1 MTSSAPIQGR
11 PKRDQFAELFFPE
24 HKQGNLKADQEGYTR
39 LATATCTA
47 ILGDFIRLFDKGHA
61 ASGPGLL
68 AIRIAGDEHSSEYLT
83 LEDLQQDLAMAK
95 SWGDEAIGA
104 CLEMAIESVEG
115 ANIERCVILMLVD
128 NSSFRV
134 FLVDRDD
141 PAGDIKAM
149 LEAAAK

>member
-11 PKRDQFAELFFPE
+11 PKRDQFVDLFFPE
-24 HKQGNLKADQEGYTR
+24 LKQGNLKADQEGYTR

-47 ILGDFIRLFDKGHA
+47 ILGDFIRLFDKGYA
-61 ASGPGLL
+61 TNGPGLL
-68 AIRIAGDEHSSEYLT
+68 AIRIAGDEHSSEYLA
-83 LEDLQQDLAMAK
+83 LEDLQQDLGLAK
-95 SWGDEAIGA
+95 SCGDDATRA
-104 CLEMAIESVEG
+104 CLEMAVESVEG
-115 ANIERCVILMLVD
+115 ANTERCIVLMLVD

-149 LEAAAK
+149 LEAAAR